1 MFVVLN
7 ELSSRIKPPKTNRS
21 QRVTADKILQQ
32 YKERN
37 PTEDVVLKNN
47 GRVIGNDTMAMLD
60 VYGDQVIAF
69 EAVKKSDIDPLT
81 ATAVPR
87 KPLQPSGRQI
97 SQPRVSTP
105 DYLASDVK
113 KEHMSPYPGAK
124 VHGHLRSPS
133 KPKARLED
141 AYLYRM
147 GTRDENIPPSSTLTP
162 LSQLTNTS
170 SSTSYPVPPAHQ
182 LSGGAQQS
190 GRPGIID
197 KSDPGFM
204 KWLANMRESHVP
216 INEYDKAIQEQSA
229 WDSWMLFTPEQREAY
244 SVGAAS
250 HSEQVQEDD
259 VMSEIDFKDQFITE
273 AEPNG
278 QIDDQQPKTFQLQNL
293 IADASLDVLESSVER
308 GVKFLDDLKDPLL
321 ERVESSPDAAQW
333 VQQIDKLRNQAVK
346 TRTVIGVVGNTG
358 AGKSSVINA
367 MLDEERLVPT
377 NTMRA
382 CTAVVTELSY
392 NYDDDAYRAEIEFI
406 TIADWEKEL
415 QILFNDLLDDSGN
428 VSRDCANPDTDAGI
442 AYAKIKAV
450 YPKKTK
456 EDISNSNIKN
466 MLQDVSHILGNTRKI
481 RETDSLMFYKVLQH
495 FVDSKEK
502 VTGKKDKDK
511 KNEPK

>member
-32 YKERN
+32 YEERN

-133 KPKARLED
+133 KPKVRLED

-204 KWLANMRESHVP
+204 KWLANMLESHVP
-216 INEYDKAIQEQSA
+216 TNEYDKAIQEQSA

-259 VMSEIDFKDQFITE
+259 VMYEIDFKDQFITE

-333 VQQIDKLRNQAVK
+333 VQ
-346 TRTVIGVVGNTG
+346 
-358 AGKSSVINA
+358 
-367 MLDEERLVPT
+367 
-377 NTMRA
+377 
-382 CTAVVTELSY
+382 
-392 NYDDDAYRAEIEFI
+392 
-406 TIADWEKEL
+406 
-415 QILFNDLLDDSGN
+415 
-428 VSRDCANPDTDAGI
+428 
-442 AYAKIKAV
+442 
-450 YPKKTK
+450 
-456 EDISNSNIKN
+456 
-466 MLQDVSHILGNTRKI
+466 
-481 RETDSLMFYKVLQH
+481 
-495 FVDSKEK
+495 
-502 VTGKKDKDK
+502 
-511 KNEPK
+511 